1 LLLHGTATE
10 LYRHYTA
17 ADSPW
22 PLLQML
28 SPRAL
33 VMGSSSGA
41 KAQQQRSGSPQE
53 LRHSSP
59 KLSQPAGSSG
69 RPSAGANAQDLA
81 AAASLPE
88 ATLGLAPAA
97 SASAAMTSS
106 LPSIAQYCSPGM
118 STTSP
123 QQQPWPQHQAASK
136 PPLMYA
142 ELTDQGIFVKEG
154 TPVPYERTAQPSPRE
169 QRAYEAET
177 RYLAA
182 RQARQDGQRGYT
194 GFTAAAP
201 PSVSSVGSAASPATP
216 GSGLRELL
224 PEEMA
229 VGQGSYGPGGSGRMQ
244 AVPGAGMAAAGAQQL
259 GSPRWTQQES
269 SGASADIT
277 LKATAMMFMGSR
289 RQ

>member
-1 LLLHGTATE
+1 
-10 LYRHYTA
+10 
-17 ADSPW
+17 
-22 PLLQML
+22 ML

-33 VMGSSSGA
+33 VMGSSPGT
-41 KAQQQRSGSPQE
+41 KAQQQYSSSPHE

-59 KLSQPAGSSG
+59 TLSQPAGSSWQ
-69 RPSAGANAQDLA
+69 PSAGASAQGLA

-97 SASAAMTSS
+97 SAALTSS

-123 QQQPWPQHQAASK
+123 PQQPWPQQHAGGEA
-136 PPLMYA
+136 PLMYA
-142 ELTDQGIFVKEG
+142 ELTDQGIFVKQG
-154 TPVPYERTAQPSPRE
+154 TPVPHERTAQSAAYERAAQHSSP
-169 QRAYEAET
+169 YEAET

-182 RQARQDGQRGYT
+182 RQARQDGQRGYP

-244 AVPGAGMAAAGAQQL
+244 GGPGPGMAAAGAQQL
-259 GSPRWTQQES
+259 GSPRWAPQEA

-277 LKATAMMFMGSR
+277 LKATARMFMGSR